1 MTQTA
6 LQAVLALAAQAA
18 EVATVDITE
27 TSTGGGERVLL
38 DAGKYLAR
46 FAEYVEY
53 GTQVNFHDKN
63 KPPRAVVRLGFAVY
77 PFITDEATGARS
89 VSPDAVF
96 IRTSDITISNHEKA
110 GLKKIYNK
118 FNWKHDTTKT
128 HVALFLGEPFL
139 IGVLKNKRKADAT
152 KEYNAIDTN
161 DINPAIDPMSA
172 QPYAVP
178 ALKDE
183 DLRVFFWDMPT
194 QETWDALFIDG
205 KTDDGKS
212 KNWLQDTMI
221 AAVDYP
227 GSPLEQ
233 MLTGSLSVPAAPA
246 TASTDEA
253 PWVAPA
259 ADVPV
264 IPAVAVPDVPS
275 IPSIPTVPT
284 A

>member
-6 LQAVLALAAQAA
+6 LQAALALAAQAA

-38 DAGKYLAR
+38 ETGKYLAR

-53 GTQVNFHDKN
+53 GTQVNIHDKN
-63 KPPRAVVRLGFAVY
+63 KPPRPVVRLGFAVY
-77 PFITDEATGARS
+77 PFVTDEATGARS
-89 VSPDAVF
+89 VSPTPVF
-96 IRTSDITISNHEKA
+96 VRTPDIAISNHEKA

-118 FNWKHDTTKT
+118 FNWKNDASKT
-128 HVALFLGEPFL
+128 HVAMFLSEPFL
-139 IGVLKNKRKADAT
+139 IGVIKKKSKADAT
-152 KEYNAIDTN
+152 REYNAIDTN

-178 ALKDE
+178 AFRDE

-194 QETWDALFIDG
+194 QETWDALYIEG

-212 KNWLQDTMI
+212 KNWVQDTMI

-246 TASTDEA
+246 DAKADEV
-253 PWVAPA
+253 PWVEPA
-259 ADVPV
+259 AEVPA
-264 IPAVAVPDVPS
+264 IPAAAVPDVPN
-275 IPSIPTVPT
+275 IPSIPTAPT